1 MIHSWFE
8 GIALKK
14 QTIRSKYF
22 DYFSSF
28 VCPIANRSCC
38 SLLIHSFLKSD
49 LSDSLP
55 LWQKSD
61 QEQFA
66 QVAHYK
72 RAVGGIY
79 SFSGANH
86 SFALSLTK
94 RSESVEKPLS
104 EFPTLPVGNGRTQ
117 QSQTP
122 WWAYSLF
129 FPMPSYPLS
138 TILGL
143 FLAIELYCTCYCS
156 VFHLIWLKVKGVK
169 ITILKNMRFKLYST
183 IVWSDLPFSCDF
195 SKLDKLLL
203 ISYIFMTSI
212 ANFSFSKITETLNMY
227 IFFENNLISSF
238 YLK

>member
-1 MIHSWFE
+1 MSNLLTSLFTKEWLWPVHSRRSLQKSNVSELLMSLFKKRVMWMIHSWFE

-22 DYFSSF
+22 DHFSSF

-117 QSQTP
+117 
-122 WWAYSLF
+122 
-129 FPMPSYPLS
+129 
-138 TILGL
+138 
-143 FLAIELYCTCYCS
+143 
-156 VFHLIWLKVKGVK
+156 
-169 ITILKNMRFKLYST
+169 
-183 IVWSDLPFSCDF
+183 
-195 SKLDKLLL
+195 
-203 ISYIFMTSI
+203 
-212 ANFSFSKITETLNMY
+212 
-227 IFFENNLISSF
+227 
-238 YLK
+238 